1 MERAARLRGFF
12 HDAFTRVFDA
22 LWAVSRRA
30 WTKIAKTTPCKVE
43 RPPDCSTRAARFRT
57 REEKRYHCGLSQGA
71 LINRARL
78 LRA

>member
-43 RPPDCSTRAARFRT
+43 RPPDCSTVQRASGH
-57 REEKRYHCGLSQGA
+57 EKKNA
-71 LINRARL
+71 IIAV
-78 LRA
+78 